1 MMYLTLPELGVED
14 FTGSE
19 YTGLACSSCK
29 TFYSKDSTHTYCQ
42 KEGCGKPLL
51 AYYNLP
57 GGFDK
62 NIFISREPNMW
73 RYKEFLPV
81 INSCNIISLGEGFTP
96 VSKLD
101 NLSKNLNTD
110 QVFLKDESFNPTGSF
125 KARGLSMAISKAKEL
140 GIEECVIPTAG
151 NAGGAMA
158 AYCAKAGIKATVYM
172 PRNTP
177 EVFKQECELYGATLI
192 QVDGNISDCGKM
204 VSQQNN
210 SWFNV
215 STLKEPFRI
224 EGKKTLG
231 YEIAEQFGWHLPDVI
246 LYPTGG
252 GTGLIGIWKAF
263 NEMEE
268 MGWIG
273 SKRPKMVAVQAKGC
287 TPIVDA
293 YKRQEDTAEFYQ
305 NAKTI
310 ANGLCVPKPFG
321 DTLILNAIKQSN
333 GCAIAVSD
341 QDIIAGVKEI
351 ASKEGKLIC
360 PEGAAC
366 WAALKKLSAKKW
378 VSENDQV
385 LILNTGSG
393 YKYLENLV

>member
-1 MMYLTLPELGVED
+1 MYLTLPELDVED

-19 YTGLACSSCK
+19 YTGLACSSCRTIYNK
-29 TFYSKDSTHTYCQ
+29 ETAHTYCQ

-51 AYYNLP
+51 AYYKLP
-57 GGFDK
+57 FGFDK
-62 NIFISREPNMW
+62 NIFVSREPNMW

-81 INSCNIISLGEGFTP
+81 ISSTNIISLGEGFTP
-96 VSKLD
+96 ISQLD
-101 NLSKNLNTD
+101 NLSKNININ
-110 QVFLKDESFNPTGSF
+110 QVHIKDESFNPTGSF

-177 EVFKQECELYGATLI
+177 EVFKQECELYGATLV

-204 VSQQNN
+204 VSMQNKN
-210 SWFNV
+210 WFDV

-273 SKRPKMVAVQAKGC
+273 SKRPKMVAVQSDGC

-293 YKRQEDTAEFYQ
+293 YHQQADTAEFYHD
-305 NAKTI
+305 ATTI

-321 DTLILNAIKQSN
+321 DTLILNAIAQSK
-333 GCAIAVSD
+333 GCAVAVSD

-351 ASKEGKLIC
+351 AAKEGKLIC

-366 WAALKKLSAKKW
+366 WAALKKLSTENW
-378 VSENDQV
+378 VTENDQV

-393 YKYLENLV
+393 YKYLENLI

>member
-1 MMYLTLPELGVED
+1 MYLTLPELGVED

-81 INSCNIISLGEGFTP
+81 INSSNIISLGEGFTP

-210 SWFNV
+210 NWFDV

-224 EGKKTLG
+224 EGKKNSRLRDCRT
-231 YEIAEQFGWHLPDVI
+231 
-246 LYPTGG
+246 
-252 GTGLIGIWKAF
+252 IWRAF
-263 NEMEE
+263 
-268 MGWIG
+268 
-273 SKRPKMVAVQAKGC
+273 
-287 TPIVDA
+287 T
-293 YKRQEDTAEFYQ
+293 
-305 NAKTI
+305 
-310 ANGLCVPKPFG
+310 
-321 DTLILNAIKQSN
+321 
-333 GCAIAVSD
+333 
-341 QDIIAGVKEI
+341 
-351 ASKEGKLIC
+351 
-360 PEGAAC
+360 
-366 WAALKKLSAKKW
+366 
-378 VSENDQV
+378 
-385 LILNTGSG
+385 
-393 YKYLENLV
+393 